1 MVETVFGEGGVKVL
15 PKECLIGLK
24 KLCEEK
30 DLLLILDEVQCG
42 IGRTG
47 KFFAFDWAGIEPDIV
62 PIAKGIGGGFPIGD
76 CLVNKKASI
85 GMKAGTHGST
95 FGGNPLAMS
104 VGNAVL
110 DIILEKGFLE
120 HVQDVGN
127 YFEEELKKLQV
138 KYPNIILEVRGKGL
152 LRGIKLKEDNA
163 KFLDHLFKNKM
174 LGVKAAENVI
184 RLLPPLI
191 VTKKEIDK
199 AIIILEKTA
208 KEFT

>member
-1 MVETVFGEGGVKVL
+1 MFKNKTILITGG
-15 PKECLIGLK
+15 
-24 KLCEEK
+24 
-30 DLLLILDEVQCG
+30 
-42 IGRTG
+42 TG
-47 KFFAFDWAGIEPDIV
+47 SF
-62 PIAKGIGGGFPIGD
+62 
-76 CLVNKKASI
+76 
-85 GMKAGTHGST
+85 
-95 FGGNPLAMS
+95 
-104 VGNAVL
+104 GNAVL

-120 HVQDVGN
+120 HVQEVGN

-138 KYPNIILEVRGKGL
+138 KYPNVILEVRGKGL

>member
-1 MVETVFGEGGVKVL
+1 M
-15 PKECLIGLK
+15 
-24 KLCEEK
+24 
-30 DLLLILDEVQCG
+30 
-42 IGRTG
+42 
-47 KFFAFDWAGIEPDIV
+47 
-62 PIAKGIGGGFPIGD
+62 
-76 CLVNKKASI
+76 
-85 GMKAGTHGST
+85 
-95 FGGNPLAMS
+95 
-104 VGNAVL
+104 
-110 DIILEKGFLE
+110 
-120 HVQDVGN
+120 
-127 YFEEELKKLQV
+127 
-138 KYPNIILEVRGKGL
+138 RGKGL

>member
-62 PIAKGIGGGFPIGD
+62 PIAKGIGGGFPIGA

-163 KFLDHLFKNKM
+163 KFLDYLFKNKM
-174 LGVKAAENVI
+174 LAVKAAENVI